1 MTGDQTVK
9 RVLPVLMALLAASCS
24 SSEKG
29 SARKGQ
35 PAAQDEK
42 YDQAL
47 EYYTLT
53 RGREGDPN
61 GLAAGGSRGR
71 RASALDRQTARRMLI
86 LQQAMRDWGQ
96 ERPDARVA
104 SRDREAAEWIVER
117 VFRDPVSRNQM
128 VIKTYDLKLCEKV
141 SYQFY
146 NKNRCVVNV
155 VFYNRGPM
163 IQAGLDLYL
172 FKYKDRWEIVHRVDW
187 IG

>member
-1 MTGDQTVK
+1 MTGDQIVK
-9 RVLPVLMALLAASCS
+9 RVLPVLMTLLVASCS

-29 SARKGQ
+29 SAGKGQ
-35 PAAQDEK
+35 PAARDEK

-53 RGREGDPN
+53 HGQEGDPN
-61 GLAAGGSRGR
+61 GLAGDGSRGR
-71 RASALDRQTARRMLI
+71 RAPALDRQTARRMLN
-86 LQQAMRDWGQ
+86 LQQAMRDW
-96 ERPDARVA
+96 RLDKPDARVA
-104 SRDREAAEWIVER
+104 SRDREAAEQIVER
-117 VFRDPVSRNQM
+117 VFRDPASRSQM

-141 SYQFY
+141 SYQFH
-146 NKNRCVVNV
+146 NKNRCLVNV

-172 FKYKDRWEIVHRVDW
+172 FKDKDQWRIVHREDW

>member
-1 MTGDQTVK
+1 VK
-9 RVLPVLMALLAASCS
+9 RVLPVLMALLVASCS

-29 SARKGQ
+29 SAGKGQ

-53 RGREGDPN
+53 HGQEGDPN
-61 GLAAGGSRGR
+61 GLAGGRSRGG
-71 RASALDRQTARRMLI
+71 RAPELDRQTAKRMLS
-86 LQQAMRDWGQ
+86 LQQAMRDWRL
-96 ERPDARVA
+96 EKPDARVA
-104 SRDREAAEWIVER
+104 SKDRQAAEQIVER
-117 VFRDPVSRNQM
+117 VFRDPVSRGQM

-146 NKNRCVVNV
+146 NKNRCLVNV

-172 FKYKDRWEIVHRVDW
+172 FKYKDQWQIVHRVDW